1 MAEEDAKA
9 QQIKEEKR
17 ARKKAKAAEKKVARE
32 DKANDVAKRKEQR
45 EKEKIQRVVNMMS
58 TVASVENELLSSPS
72 SDKKKAYLAAG
83 VKKTILREIAEDL
96 TKDFMPSTVGGKSKR
111 SCVAKASK
119 ILETIFN

>member
-1 MAEEDAKA
+1 MVEEDAKA

-32 DKANDVAKRKEQR
+32 EKANDVAKRKEQR

-58 TVASVENELLSSPS
+58 TVASVENELLSFPS

-111 SCVAKASK
+111 VT
-119 ILETIFN
+119 LGV